1 MHIGLRHVRTLHPS
15 QMFFHRFNE
24 WDAPMAHKIDDEGVK
39 VKRKAGMY
47 EFDLITC
54 TPLIMTSIE
63 DGRCGILFV
72 DADGTLKKL
81 SNIET
86 TTAISTDLVAI
97 LRHNGASC
105 VPGDRF
111 RIAKYM
117 NTCLKLRKE
126 GR

>member
-1 MHIGLRHVRTLHPS
+1 
-15 QMFFHRFNE
+15 
-24 WDAPMAHKIDDEGVK
+24 MAHKIDDEGVK

-86 TTAISTDLVAI
+86 TTAISTKDE
-97 LRHNGASC
+97 LRTIFD
-105 VPGDRF
+105 V
-111 RIAKYM
+111 
-117 NTCLKLRKE
+117 
-126 GR
+126 